1 MKNRQKHLKMKIER
15 TIKALNDNGM
25 VGYYIKSKDQ
35 LFEVL
40 SELVDKD
47 AVVGLGGSMTLFE
60 SGVHD
65 WLKQQNIHFLDRYK
79 KGLKQSQIDQMRKE
93 SLFAD
98 IYFTSSN
105 AVTETGHLF
114 NVDGIGNRV
123 AAMIYGP
130 EKVIV
135 IVGSNKIVPDDAAA
149 VERLRRV
156 AIPLNNLRLN
166 RHSTCALTGY
176 CPDSCSEACVS
187 SSYVFLKNQ
196 MIRDRIHVLI
206 LEAHY
211 GY

>member
-1 MKNRQKHLKMKIER
+1 MKNRKKHLKIRIER
-15 TIKALNDNGM
+15 TVKALNDNGM
-25 VGYYIKSKDQ
+25 VGYYIKSNDH

-40 SELVDKD
+40 SELVDKA

-60 SGVHD
+60 NGVHD
-65 WLKQQNIHFLDRYK
+65 WLKQQDIQFLDRYK
-79 KGLKQSQIDQMRKE
+79 KGLKQSQIDKMRKQ

-130 EKVIV
+130 AKVIV
-135 IVGSNKIVPDDAAA
+135 IVGSNKIVPDDDAA
-149 VERLRRV
+149 VERLRRI
-156 AIPLNNLRLN
+156 AIPMNNMRLN
-166 RHSTCALTGY
+166 RHSTCATTGY

-206 LEAHY
+206 LEDHY

>member
-1 MKNRQKHLKMKIER
+1 MKNRKKHLKIRIER
-15 TIKALNDNGM
+15 TIKALADNGM
-25 VGYYIKSKDQ
+25 VGYYIKSKDH

-40 SELVDKD
+40 GELLDTG

-60 SGVHD
+60 TGVHD
-65 WLKQQNIHFLDRYK
+65 WLKGQDITFLDRYK
-79 KGLKQSQIDQMRKE
+79 RGLKQSQIGKMRKE
-93 SLFAD
+93 SLLAD
-98 IYFTSSN
+98 IYFTSTN
-105 AVTETGHLF
+105 AITETGHLF

-130 EKVIV
+130 DKVV
-135 IVGSNKIVPDDAAA
+135 VVAGSNKIVPDDEAA
-149 VERLRRV
+149 VERLRRI
-156 AIPLNNLRLN
+156 AIPLNNMRLN
-166 RHSTCALTGY
+166 RHSTCATTGY

-206 LEAHY
+206 LEDSY